1 MAVLERKSTA
11 KLTELLQIE
20 QKVKKKWEEEKI
32 FEEDAPLPG
41 SKQASYEISPFFYD
55 LIQITKVCCWLRV
68 CHNPDLRPLTNGQ
81 DNIIINSESSKKV
94 LQGI

>member
-20 QKVKKKWEEEKI
+20 QKVQRKWEEEKI

-41 SKQASYEISPFFYD
+41 SKEASYEISPFNF
-55 LIQITKVCCWLRV
+55 
-68 CHNPDLRPLTNGQ
+68 
-81 DNIIINSESSKKV
+81 S
-94 LQGI
+94 